1 MRENIGLYRGK
12 RKDNGEWVEGAFLH
26 LNVGRDFICDGTVW
40 IGTLQPVK
48 YEVYPDTVCQ
58 HTGLTDKNGRKIFEG
73 DILEFEDVGET
84 GYEYKEGFDF
94 TNRAAVVWEHGRWCM
109 DKFLETN
116 SGVLDDMNGHFHDD
130 FILVFGA
137 GKVIGNIH
145 DDKELLEEKGKTNE
159 L

>member
-1 MRENIGLYRGK
+1 MREILFRAKNKNLG
-12 RKDNGEWVEGAFLH
+12 WVEGFYTEGYYL
-26 LNVGRDFICDGTVW
+26 DGTPVSW
-40 IGTLQPVK
+40 IEIVDRRKKET
-48 YEVYPDTVCQ
+48 ESITVDPQ
-58 HTGLTDKNGRKIFEG
+58 TVGQYTGLTDKNGRNIFEG

-116 SGVLDDMNGHFHDD
+116 SGVVDDMNGHFHDD
-130 FILVFGA
+130 FILVFGG

-145 DDKELLEEKGKTNE
+145 DNPELLEVK
-159 L
+159 